1 MKKWILIIVFVFG
14 TATLPVNEAKAN
26 PIVIII
32 KAAIKKVLKAMD
44 LAVQRLQNKTI
55 ALQNAQKALENAMSK
70 LQLDEITDWVGK
82 QKELYKEYYD
92 ELYKVKLIIT
102 YYQRIKDLAD
112 KQLKLVNAY
121 KQSWNLLQK
130 DDHFSADEIAYMAK
144 VYNGIL
150 EQTAKDVDQL
160 TLVVNA
166 FTTQMSD
173 EKRLE
178 IINSAANSVDR
189 NYADL
194 VQFNQQNFLLSLQRA
209 KVLGE
214 VEKVKKLYG
223 LP

>member
-1 MKKWILIIVFVFG
+1 MVFVLG
-14 TATLPVNEAKAN
+14 TTTLPMNEAKAN
-26 PIVIII
+26 PIAIII
-32 KAAIKKVLKAMD
+32 KAAVKKVLKAMD

-70 LQLDEITDWVGK
+70 LKLDEITDWVGK

-121 KQSWNLLQK
+121 KQAWNLLQK
-130 DDHFSADEIAYMAK
+130 DGNFSPDEIAYMAK

-178 IINSAANSVDR
+178 IINSAASSVDR
-189 NYADL
+189 NYTDL
-194 VQFNQQNFLLSLQRA
+194 VQFNQQNFLLSLQRSR
-209 KVLGE
+209 VLGE
-214 VEKVKKLYG
+214 VDKVKKLYG